1 MHIIPT
7 IAGFLPSLV
16 EVSGSQP
23 HPFSYCRT
31 STVASRSIAC
41 HFDAKSG
48 FLLTVPRKFLS
59 TRKKMMRF
67 RLLALAVCLL
77 GAVSVQ
83 AADNFNW
90 QKGTLTATER
100 QKIKEGSTITHN
112 TDASAKD
119 SGNKSDYSSNT
130 TTTKSDNYENYQV
143 YTIESGNIVYVASEH
158 LLFPW
163 SKAADITLGQ
173 PVQFAVKGDK
183 MYILDSGGKQHKA
196 TLTKT
201 SLLKNTN

>member
-1 MHIIPT
+1 
-7 IAGFLPSLV
+7 
-16 EVSGSQP
+16 
-23 HPFSYCRT
+23 
-31 STVASRSIAC
+31 
-41 HFDAKSG
+41 
-48 FLLTVPRKFLS
+48 
-59 TRKKMMRF
+59 MMWF